1 MTGSA
6 SRVLLV
12 SPRGELERRGEKLLD
27 VDLPFDELHIV
38 CAEAVELVDLYVEGA
53 LGGRG
58 HSP

>member
-6 SRVLLV
+6 C
-12 SPRGELERRGEKLLD
+12 RGEKLLD
-27 VDLPFDELHIV
+27 VGLPFDEPHIV